1 MKKRVFSLLLALVL
15 TLSAAA
21 IPASAAESFSDV
33 TDKKTVQNV
42 EVLRLL
48 GVIEGN
54 GAGQFNPSG
63 LLTRAEFCKM
73 VVVLMGKG
81 SDAMRYKTVT
91 IFPDV
96 RATHWAAGYVNLA
109 VRQSE
114 PKLLAGL
121 PDGTFQPDSYITY
134 GQAATILMRV
144 LGFAD
149 KDSGGIWP
157 DGYIN
162 LAKSTGVSAGVN
174 LSGNSTITRAQAAQ
188 MFVNVLG
195 AKSTSSSTDKEGVTT
210 TKTTA
215 YTPGG
220 CTRKSGVTLISL
232 NGNTARVSG
241 ADKASYNLVRTS
253 TSTVLNGLKGDLL
266 LNADGKVMTFIPV
279 VDSSTGAAVTNAA
292 VILSADGST
301 SGISALTGGR
311 TDFDVYRNGARSSIS
326 ALRKN
331 DVVTYDAAANA
342 LYACDTRVT
351 VYYEKCDT
359 PSAPTTIEVLDGTTF
374 DVLPTAQQ
382 SLSKFKPGK
391 TMTLLLTNDGAVAG
405 AVEGDYSVRGNAIGI
420 VGSDGTVQMF
430 CGSTMKTLATKD
442 TSVSG
447 KIVTISGSK
456 DGANL
461 YAQSGGV
468 SGSLN
473 VSERKLDGK
482 ALAANVMVYRNGE
495 LISLS
500 ELTEAVIPQS
510 QITYART
517 NADGQIELI
526 VLESASA
533 NEQYGRITV
542 STKQGKW
549 VWKDGYGEKAEQNA
563 TNSTWK
569 PDAEFEAGG
578 YWEWKPGYGPDTPKN
593 PGVNGDYTNNT
604 TVTLECGKNKSYA
617 STTGVGYSVS
627 SGDFVSTKISKNQD
641 GSDHFY
647 NMMRLA
653 KLEKVA
659 RSAWIGTTAVNYGGR
674 TYTVPSD
681 VLCWNAD
688 VNDWFDGSVEA
699 ALAYGGTMSLYVKD
713 GIVRVIEVRS

>member
-1 MKKRVFSLLLALVL
+1 MKKRVFSALLALVL
-15 TLSAAA
+15 ALSAAVL
-21 IPASAAESFSDV
+21 PASAADTFSDV
-33 TDKKTVQNV
+33 TDKKTAQNV
-42 EVLRLL
+42 EILHLL
-48 GVIEGN
+48 GVIDGN
-54 GAGQFNPSG
+54 GAGQFRPNDT
-63 LLTRAEFCKM
+63 LTRAEFCKM
-73 VVVLMGKG
+73 LVVMMGG
-81 SDAMRYKTVT
+81 DEAARYKTVT

-96 RATHWAAGYVNLA
+96 RASHWAAGYINYA
-109 VRQSE
+109 VRGQ
-114 PKLLAGL
+114 KLLAGL
-121 PDGTFQPDSYITY
+121 PDGTFRPDSNVTY
-134 GQAATILMRV
+134 GQAATILMRL
-144 LGFAD
+144 LGYSD
-149 KDSGGIWP
+149 KDTGGIWP
-157 DGYIN
+157 DGYIA
-162 LAKSTGVSAGVN
+162 LAKETGVSAGVN
-174 LSGNSTITRAQAAQ
+174 LSGNSAITRAQAAQ

-195 AKSTSSSTDKEGVTT
+195 AKSTSSSTNKEGVTT
-210 TKTTA
+210 PKT
-215 YTPGG
+215 YTPSG

-279 VDSSTGAAVTNAA
+279 VGSSTGAAVTNAA
-292 VILSADGST
+292 VILPADGST
-301 SGISALTGGR
+301 NGISALTGGR
-311 TDFDVYRNGARSSIS
+311 TDYDVYRNGVPTTVS

-359 PSAPTTIEVLDGTTF
+359 PSAPTTIEVLGGTQF

-382 SLSKFKPGK
+382 SLAKFKPGK

-420 VGSDGTVQMF
+420 VDAKGTVQMF
-430 CGSTMKTLATKD
+430 CGSTMKKLSLTDMTVDSSLYGKLVSISSSAAK
-442 TSVSG
+442 SV
-447 KIVTISGSK
+447 
-456 DGANL
+456 NL

-517 NADGQIELI
+517 NASGQIDLI
-526 VLESASA
+526 VLSPEAQT
-533 NEQYGRITV
+533 EYYGRVVITTERDEKTNTSQTYYYFDIKTKEYDKEVFAGYNV
-542 STKQGKW
+542 S
-549 VWKDGYGEKAEQNA
+549 N
-563 TNSTWK
+563 
-569 PDAEFEAGG
+569 
-578 YWEWKPGYGPDTPKN
+578 
-593 PGVNGDYTNNT
+593 
-604 TVTLECGKNKSYA
+604 
-617 STTGVGYSVS
+617 
-627 SGDFVSTKISKNQD
+627 GDFVSTKISKNQN
-641 GSDHFY
+641 GSDHYY

-659 RSAWIGTTAVNYGGR
+659 RSSWIGTGAVNFGGM
-674 TYTVPSD
+674 TYTVPAD

-688 VNDWFDGSVEA
+688 INDWFDGSVEA
-699 ALAYGGTMSLYVKD
+699 ALAYGGTMNLYVKD